1 MALTTISLFNSVNL
15 ELQNHDQRGSA
26 SATGNGVD
34 NAFIV
39 APLGGYV
46 TDDAVWGVWVDE
58 VEDTEAVM
66 DFDTGICTFPTPPA
80 EGSAINFIFNFK
92 SYNDT
97 VVETAVATAIDAL
110 FPAFY
115 VEAIDDAI
123 TEDDFV
129 GNELAIADC
138 EAVIGFMLGTDDV
151 WQRTPRKN
159 FEFYKAAGAGVLR
172 FFSGAPT
179 SDQMRLHYIT
189 RPTITDLPDRAAAP
203 IISYAC
209 YYLLEQ
215 KTAARTRGDVAIVTQ
230 GTGTLSPR
238 QMNDAANAFY
248 LRFQMQLAT
257 MKMRPWSTF

>member
-1 MALTTISLFNSVNL
+1 MALTLISLFNSVNL

-26 SATGNGVD
+26 SATGNDVD
-34 NAFIV
+34 NAFV
-39 APLGGYV
+39 VSPLGGYI
-46 TDDAVWGVWVDE
+46 TDDAVWGVWVNGVASTD
-58 VEDTEAVM
+58 AVM
-66 DFDTGICTFPTPPA
+66 DYDTGVCTFPIPPA
-80 EGSAINFIFNFK
+80 AEDVLEWSFNFK

-97 VVETAVATAIDAL
+97 VVETAIETAVDAL

-123 TEDDFV
+123 VEDDFV
-129 GNELAIADC
+129 GNELSIEDC

-172 FFSGAPT
+172 FFGGAPT

-189 RPTITDLPDRAAAP
+189 RPTIADLPDRASAP

-238 QMNDAANAFY
+238 QMNDAANAFHM
-248 LRFQMQLAT
+248 RFQMQLAT